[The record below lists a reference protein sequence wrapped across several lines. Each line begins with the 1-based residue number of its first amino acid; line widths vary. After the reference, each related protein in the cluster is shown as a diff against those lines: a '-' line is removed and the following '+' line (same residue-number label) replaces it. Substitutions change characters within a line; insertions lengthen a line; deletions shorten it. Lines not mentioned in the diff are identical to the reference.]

1 MIDSHCHLAGEE
13 FAADLPDV
21 VERARTAGLTG
32 ALVILSSGDVAEGTR
47 AVRVQELWPDVRFAV
62 GIHPHQAGPDLGD
75 LDARIAALETEVT
88 DRRAVAV
95 GEIGLDYHC

>member
-13 FAADLPDV
+13 FVADLPDV

-32 ALVILSSGDVAEGTR
+32 ALVILSSGDRAEGDR
-47 AVRVQELWPDVRFAV
+47 AGRVRQLWPEVRFAV

-75 LDARIAALETEVT
+75 LDARIAALETELSE
-88 DRRAVAV
+88 RPAVAV
-95 GEIGLDYHC
+95 GEIG